1 MIEIK
6 RLGGTTILAFDEVP
20 EGALVHRELMADH
33 YAKFVFSLAEPVYLR
48 LGDYVELADFGRFEL
63 TEPYSPKYNSET
75 AGYDYTLQLDAY
87 YMKWKNKKV
96 RYIPAAN
103 ASETSF
109 NLTAAIGVHLDVI
122 VKGINALG
130 QKDANFKYNGVTNF
144 RYELKNF
151 PADKVNTAKH
161 KQYQNTDFISAL
173 NDLAK
178 IFECEWWVEAN
189 TIFFGKCKIDGEEID
204 FELDENVEEM
214 SGSQSKNEYAT
225 RIIAFGSQ
233 RNLPPDYRKNESADV
248 TVNGVIQKRLMLP
261 LTRCPYGYV
270 QDANIASETE
280 AIEAIV
286 VDEDIY
292 PRTKCVVSKVE
303 TYTDTQTDEDTG
315 EEVTRTFYR
324 LYDGSGFN
332 FSSDYILEGETL
344 HILFQS
350 GAMNGMDFEC
360 QYNDEKKYYE
370 VVLNED
376 YGRPLPD
383 ENLHPSKDDEF
394 VLYGW
399 DSTKIGDTGLVDA
412 AEEELYQAVL
422 AKLQDMKIDQNT
434 YNCTMKSDWYAGKME
449 TDNLKTYTMGQPVR
463 LINPTY
469 FANGRSSRII
479 GYEVKLDFIYDNPV
493 YIVGEAPAYS
503 RAKSVQEQIDSLT
516 FNGVSYSGGG
526 NGGSGSGVYIITT
539 TSTTPS
545 SDSNVYSA
553 ARSDKQFLRRD
564 VDDVTKHHLTMAGI
578 KVAGDATISGNTEV
592 GDSVQSSDYI
602 NSNFPLGQGWRATN
616 DNGNGDSTLEV
627 DKLFVRTKA
636 VFAEL
641 EIRKMSYIGGNYV
654 FSSGG
659 GKIYYVE
666 WLDAN
671 GEILEQTE
679 ANKSLIDTFRCYL
692 YSDDG
697 TTQTMN
703 WFRVDDQVRCQNFG
717 DLTESKTVKTA
728 NGVITDADHT
738 THYWW
743 RRVNATGKG
752 VIAAKGDN
760 KEYEYI
766 DFQNTV
772 GQYGADSDFPEI
784 GDAMVQ
790 LGNWVNEDRQA
801 AIMIVVVGDTAP
813 AIIEWQKIGAGGK
826 HFVMPD
832 EAYSRL
838 SPRQGVGNILRGKFI
853 SITDSN
859 KDKSIDEQL
868 NVLLDQLTDIKNQAD
883 KKFDIWFNSGAPRP
897 NSATDTATSLPS
909 SDWATDA
916 EKALHVQDLYY
927 DTDKSPASQGGRAW
941 RWMSHNVD
949 NSTIYYWEEVT
960 DQDTIDALERNAAL
974 QKQVD
979 NNTLRER
986 LANLG
991 EVVYELSHEELKTKK
1006 DGSGIKIY
1014 LNTEA
1019 EPATTILNKG
1029 DFVYYN
1035 AIAKKY
1041 DGNALIK
1048 LTDNVQT
1055 QAFTLAAEIIDSEV
1069 ITCYNAV
1076 PQDATK
1082 NAMCD
1087 LLLIVASFDDGM
1099 GNKFDGKLSISMWNG
1114 ENWEALRNGST
1125 AIMENLGNAIV
1136 NAVFSANED
1145 GTTGSAGF
1153 VSKAGLSKLFAKSG
1167 SSEASVDALLSF
1179 DKDGTPKATTKI
1191 KGDNIILE
1199 GAVTANM
1206 DFYIDTWGNVMT
1218 GVDVI
1223 FSSEALGDN
1232 TFIIEN
1238 KSNILVQKTCTIVL
1252 PNDRE
1257 YIGRRIM
1264 LITEKPATNVG
1275 GVGSN
1280 LDDFPTIKICTGRV
1294 CVNRI
1299 YAYDASTSGSAGT
1312 YRVLYDPSD
1321 CDSTKTP
1328 WAGVRYLS
1336 GLPTMLLNGSYYYPQ
1351 GVSVTNGYI
1360 ELLGV
1365 GVDANNLYETKDSDK
1380 LTAIGYNADST
1391 SELLAHTLNLGRDTE
1406 DKTII
1411 QSAANKGTITTDATT
1426 GSASEWQSVGK
1437 ICRWVVINVRGQ
1449 LVREYSDFDLSI
1461 GVDI

>member
-96 RYIPAAN
+96 RYIPAAD

-422 AKLQDMKIDQNT
+422 AKLQDMKIDPNT

-469 FANGRSSRII
+469 FANGRSSRVI

-564 VDDVTKHHLTMAGI
+564 RADTAYGQITHKQKSVHEQGAQFGESFVPGLVGI
-578 KVAGDATISGNTEV
+578 
-592 GDSVQSSDYI
+592 
-602 NSNFPLGQGWRATN
+602 
-616 DNGNGDSTLEV
+616 
-627 DKLFVRTKA
+627 
-636 VFAEL
+636 
-641 EIRKMSYIGGNYV
+641 
-654 FSSGG
+654 G
-659 GKIYYVE
+659 GKIDGQGNGELRSLKLWE
-666 WLDAN
+666 WLEVPELRYNKVTIYIGIRWDTFGGGIIETITPDVTGAETGSGTLKLDE
-671 GEILEQTE
+671 GEIGAIAVGDLCMGIWHDESGN
-679 ANKSLIDTFRCYL
+679 ANAN
-692 YSDDG
+692 SDDCIG
-697 TTQTMN
+697 
-703 WFRVDDQVRCQNFG
+703 NFTFAG
-717 DLTESKTVKTA
+717 FKTVYFQITGVSGA
-728 NGVITDADHT
+728 HNENFTYMLRGQAEGGNGFHP
-738 THYWW
+738 
-743 RRVNATGKG
+743 
-752 VIAAKGDN
+752 
-760 KEYEYI
+760 
-766 DFQNTV
+766 FV
-772 GQYGADSDFPEI
+772 GMHF
-784 GDAMVQ
+784 
-790 LGNWVNEDRQA
+790 
-801 AIMIVVVGDTAP
+801 
-813 AIIEWQKIGAGGK
+813 AG
-826 HFVMPD
+826 
-832 EAYSRL
+832 R
-838 SPRQGVGNILRGKFI
+838 GNI
-853 SITDSN
+853 S
-859 KDKSIDEQL
+859 
-868 NVLLDQLTDIKNQAD
+868 
-883 KKFDIWFNSGAPRP
+883 
-897 NSATDTATSLPS
+897 
-909 SDWATDA
+909 
-916 EKALHVQDLYY
+916 
-927 DTDKSPASQGGRAW
+927 
-941 RWMSHNVD
+941 
-949 NSTIYYWEEVT
+949 
-960 DQDTIDALERNAAL
+960 
-974 QKQVD
+974 
-979 NNTLRER
+979 
-986 LANLG
+986 
-991 EVVYELSHEELKTKK
+991 
-1006 DGSGIKIY
+1006 
-1014 LNTEA
+1014 NTER
-1019 EPATTILNKG
+1019 
-1029 DFVYYN
+1029 
-1035 AIAKKY
+1035 
-1041 DGNALIK
+1041 
-1048 LTDNVQT
+1048 
-1055 QAFTLAAEIIDSEV
+1055 QAFTYTTTEYSVSLTGVSTWEFQPANYYEIHGHLEGFSMPAIDSQGNP
-1069 ITCYNAV
+1069 Y
-1076 PQDATK
+1076 TK
-1082 NAMCD
+1082 HFHGYGQ
-1087 LLLIVASFDDGM
+1087 VF
-1099 GNKFDGKLSISMWNG
+1099 
-1114 ENWEALRNGST
+1114 
-1125 AIMENLGNAIV
+1125 GNAYIFGQIDQFERISYRCYV
-1136 NAVFSANED
+1136 EQSLGGSLAPSETED
-1145 GTTGSAGF
+1145 VTVYVLNGYGEDVTERFTLISVTRNTGDA
-1153 VSKAGLSKLFAKSG
+1153 
-1167 SSEASVDALLSF
+1167 ASDALWN
-1179 DKDGTPKATTKI
+1179 A
-1191 KGDNIILE
+1191 
-1199 GAVTANM
+1199 
-1206 DFYIDTWGNVMT
+1206 
-1218 GVDVI
+1218 
-1223 FSSEALGDN
+1223 
-1232 TFIIEN
+1232 
-1238 KSNILVQKTCTIVL
+1238 QH
-1252 PNDRE
+1252 
-1257 YIGRRIM
+1257 
-1264 LITEKPATNVG
+1264 TNVG
-1275 GVGSN
+1275 NPFQISFSDLGIDGIHKLVATFN
-1280 LDDFPTIKICTGRV
+1280 VT
-1294 CVNRI
+1294 
-1299 YAYDASTSGSAGT
+1299 AS
-1312 YRVLYDPSD
+1312 D
-1321 CDSTKTP
+1321 
-1328 WAGVRYLS
+1328 
-1336 GLPTMLLNGSYYYPQ
+1336 
-1351 GVSVTNGYI
+1351 
-1360 ELLGV
+1360 E
-1365 GVDANNLYETKDSDK
+1365 
-1380 LTAIGYNADST
+1380 
-1391 SELLAHTLNLGRDTE
+1391 
-1406 DKTII
+1406 
-1411 QSAANKGTITTDATT
+1411 AANVTAKAATAT
-1426 GSASEWQSVGK
+1426 YFS
-1437 ICRWVVINVRGQ
+1437 
-1449 LVREYSDFDLSI
+1449 
-1461 GVDI
+1461 